1 MAPRLTI
8 ADVARTAGVSASAVS
23 FAFNGRPGVS
33 EATRQRIL
41 STADEL
47 GWAPSSGARALAR
60 DHADAVGLVI
70 TRAPRLL
77 SADPFFPAFT
87 SGVESELEHR
97 GYALV
102 LQVVSDPAA
111 EAGRYRQLARRGRV
125 DGVFLT
131 DLRITD
137 DRVPLLVEL
146 GLPAVT
152 LGRPAQPSP
161 FPAVVLD
168 DRVGVALAVDHLVDL
183 GHTRIAL
190 VNGPRDYLHVRHR
203 RDAWARAL
211 AARGVTRG
219 PALTTDFTAAGGAA
233 ATRRLLARPD
243 RPTAIVY
250 TNDVMAI
257 AGIGAAAEHGLRV
270 PEDLSVTG
278 YDDIEL
284 AGAIRPP
291 LTTVRGDPV
300 AWGRRA
306 TVALLHAIDRR
317 AAESPGPD
325 TGPPGRR
332 PADGVHADPPA
343 DDELPPAS
351 LVVRRSTAPPA
362 PAPLAPA
369 PVR

>member
-97 GYALV
+97 GYALL

-111 EAGRYRQLARRGRV
+111 EAARYRQLARRGRV

-137 DRVPLLVEL
+137 DRITLLLEL
-146 GLPAVT
+146 SLPAVT

-168 DRVGVALAVDHLVDL
+168 DQVGIAAAVDHLVDL

-211 AARGVTRG
+211 AARGVARG
-219 PALTTDFTAAGGAA
+219 PTVTADFTAAGGAG

-257 AGIGAAAEHGLRV
+257 AGIGAAAEAGLRV

-284 AGAIRPP
+284 AAAIRPP

-300 AWGRRA
+300 LWGRRA
-306 TVALLHAIDRR
+306 TVALLDLIERR
-317 AAESPGPD
+317 A
-325 TGPPGRR
+325 TGPPGDD
-332 PADGVHADPPA
+332 PAPEEGASPTSDFGDAD
-343 DDELPPAS
+343 LPPAA

-362 PAPLAPA
+362 PAP
-369 PVR
+369 VR

>member
-23 FAFNGRPGVS
+23 FAFNGRAGVS
-33 EATRQRIL
+33 EATRERIL
-41 STADEL
+41 RTADQL

-60 DHADAVGLVI
+60 DQADAVGLVI
-70 TRAPRLL
+70 TRTPLLL

-97 GYALV
+97 GYALL

-111 EAGRYRQLARRGRV
+111 EAERYRQLARRGRV

-137 DRVPLLVEL
+137 DRIPLLVEL

-168 DRVGVALAVDHLVDL
+168 DRAGIAAAVDHLIDL
-183 GHTRIAL
+183 GHSRIAL

-203 RDAWARAL
+203 RDAWAQAL
-211 AARGVTRG
+211 AERGVARGPTVT
-219 PALTTDFTAAGGAA
+219 ADFTAAGGAD
-233 ATRRLLARPD
+233 ATRRLLARPT

-257 AGIGAAAEHGLRV
+257 AGIGAAAENGLRV

-284 AGAIRPP
+284 AAAIRPP

-306 TVALLHAIDRR
+306 TLALLDLIDRR
-317 AAESPGPD
+317 A
-325 TGPPGRR
+325 TGPPGDG
-332 PADGVHADPPA
+332 PALGAGSGAPLVARE
-343 DDELPPAS
+343 DDLPPAA
-351 LVVRRSTAPPA
+351 LIIRRSTAPPA
-362 PAPLAPA
+362 PAPA
-369 PVR
+369 R

>member
-97 GYALV
+97 GYALL

-111 EAGRYRQLARRGRV
+111 EAARYRQLARRGRV

-137 DRVPLLVEL
+137 DRITLLLEL
-146 GLPAVT
+146 SLPAVT

-161 FPAVVLD
+161 FPAVVPT
-168 DRVGVALAVDHLVDL
+168 
-183 GHTRIAL
+183 TRS
-190 VNGPRDYLHVRHR
+190 GSPR
-203 RDAWARAL
+203 
-211 AARGVTRG
+211 
-219 PALTTDFTAAGGAA
+219 PSTTWSTSATPGSRWSTVPGTTSTSATAA
-233 ATRRLLARPD
+233 T
-243 RPTAIVY
+243 
-250 TNDVMAI
+250 
-257 AGIGAAAEHGLRV
+257 
-270 PEDLSVTG
+270 
-278 YDDIEL
+278 
-284 AGAIRPP
+284 
-291 LTTVRGDPV
+291 
-300 AWGRRA
+300 
-306 TVALLHAIDRR
+306 
-317 AAESPGPD
+317 
-325 TGPPGRR
+325 PGRGR
-332 PADGVHADPPA
+332 SPPA
-343 DDELPPAS
+343 VSPE
-351 LVVRRSTAPPA
+351 VRR
-362 PAPLAPA
+362 
-369 PVR
+369 